1 MVAVVVVVA
10 VKEAVAPL
18 GVSVPPVA
26 GESIVQVSAVEQA
39 GLAFRVALSV
49 EVPPEGMVAGLALT
63 VTPVTAQDGRTV
75 TVAESN
81 LVESATLVAL
91 MV

>member
-1 MVAVVVVVA
+1 VFGAVE
-10 VKEAVAPL
+10 VKEAMVPFAA
-18 GVSVPPVA
+18 SVPPVA

-49 EVPPEGMVAGLALT
+49 EVPPEAMVAGLALT
-63 VTPVTAQDGRTV
+63 VTLVTVQVTAGLTV
-75 TVAESN
+75 TVAVPF
-81 LVESATLVAL
+81 LVGSSTLVAV